1 MSDERTAYT
10 IIDLDAPDAPCTLD
24 ELPVGTSAII
34 TSIDCDSSQLRQH
47 IFDMGLT
54 PGVRVTM
61 QKEAPLGDPLQ
72 LCLRGYELTIRKADA
87 AQISIDGIDESP
99 GDGERPISKENTSDP
114 VLASETLHP
123 SFGEADVGGALKDGA
138 NERYRPR
145 PTGRVIPADESINFA
160 LVGNQNAGK
169 TTLFNALTGSNQH
182 VGNFP
187 GVTVDRKDG
196 AIRNHSKVT
205 VTDLPG
211 IYSLSPYTSE
221 EVVSRQFV
229 LDEKPN
235 AIIDI
240 VDGTNIER
248 NLYLSLQLMELDV
261 PLVIALNMMDEVI
274 ASGGSIDVNV
284 LEAELG
290 VPVVPISAAN
300 DQGIDELVEHALV
313 VARKQLRPG
322 RVDFCDA
329 DGRGDGAVHRC
340 IHGVMHLIEDHARRA
355 DLPLR
360 FAATKLIEGDPLVT
374 EALDLDANELDAVEH
389 IVAQMESE
397 AGIDR
402 MAAISDMRF
411 TFIEKT
417 CAKCVWRPRESREH
431 RRSIAA
437 DKVLTGK
444 YTAIP
449 MFILIM
455 AAVFWLTFNVVGQPL
470 SDLLGEGIEWLTQVV
485 RDGLESL
492 EVNPLVVSL
501 VCDGVFPGVGTVL
514 SFLPIIV
521 VLFLLLSALEDT
533 GYMARVAFF
542 MDKLLRKLGLSGRSF
557 VPLIMGFGCSVPA
570 IMATRTLPSE
580 HDRRMTI
587 MLVPFMSCSAK
598 LPVYALLCGFFFAQ
612 WAAAAMLSLYLLG
625 IVVGIL
631 AALVLSRTAFRGDPV
646 PFVMELPNYRLPSL
660 GTVCRLAWGKAK
672 EFAKKAFTV
681 VFAATI
687 LIWFLQTFDVRF
699 NVVADQ
705 SQSMLAAIGTVFAP
719 LFAPL
724 GFGDWRA
731 ATAVLTGFMA
741 KENVI
746 STITQLVGGNL
757 ALLTTIFTP
766 LAAYS
771 FLVFVLLYTPC
782 VMSIITVRSELGG
795 KYAAAIVVV
804 QCIIAWIV
812 AFVVHG
818 TGLLLGFE

>member
-1 MSDERTAYT
+1 MTDEQTSYSM
-10 IIDLDAPDAPCTLD
+10 IDPTGCDVPRTLD
-24 ELPVGTSAII
+24 ELPMGASAVI
-34 TSIDCDSSQLRQH
+34 TSVDCDSNQLRQH

-54 PGVRVTM
+54 PGVRVTV
-61 QKEAPLGDPLQ
+61 QKEAPLGDPIQ

-87 AQISIDGIDESP
+87 AQISIGDVDENP
-99 GDGERPISKENTSDP
+99 GDREEPVAKMNTSDP

-123 SFGEADVGGALKDGA
+123 SFGEEDVNGALRDGA
-138 NERYRPR
+138 DERYRPR
-145 PTGRVIPADESINFA
+145 PGEHAIPANRPINFA

-196 AIRNHSKVT
+196 TIRNHPEAT

-221 EVVSRQFV
+221 EIVSRQFV
-229 LDEKPN
+229 LDEKPD

-261 PLVIALNMMDEVI
+261 PLVIALNMMDEVV
-274 ASGGSIDVNV
+274 ANGGSIDVNV

-313 VARKQLRPG
+313 TARKQLRPG
-322 RVDFCDA
+322 RVDFCEP
-329 DGRGDGAVHRC
+329 DGPDGGAAHRC
-340 IHGVMHLIEDHARRA
+340 IHGVMHLIEDHALRA

-374 EALDLDANELDAVEH
+374 EALALDANELDAVEH

-397 AGIDR
+397 TGVDR

-411 TFIEKT
+411 TFIERT
-417 CAKCVWRPRESREH
+417 CAKCVWRPRMSREH
-431 RRSIAA
+431 ERSLKA
-437 DKVLTGK
+437 DRILTGK

-455 AAVFWLTFNVVGQPL
+455 AVVFWLTFNVVGQPL
-470 SDLLGEGIEWLTQVV
+470 SDLLGEGIEWLTQAV
-485 RDGLESL
+485 RDGFDSL
-492 EVNPLVVSL
+492 EVNPLVISL

-612 WAAAAMLSLYLLG
+612 YAALAMLSLYLLG

-631 AALVLSRTAFRGDPV
+631 AAVVLSRTVFRGDPV
-646 PFVMELPNYRLPSL
+646 PFVMELPNYRLPSV
-660 GTVCRLAWGKAK
+660 GTVCRLAWDKAK

-681 VFAATI
+681 VFVATI
-687 LIWFLQTFDVRF
+687 IIWFLQTFDVRF
-699 NVVADQ
+699 NVVTDQ
-705 SQSMLAAIGTVFAP
+705 TQSMLAGISTVFAP
-719 LFAPL
+719 IFAPL

-782 VMSIITVRSELGG
+782 IMSIITVKGELGG

-804 QCIIAWIV
+804 QCVIAWLV

-818 TGLLLGFE
+818 IGLLLGL